1 MIGTPVANEKPLFT
15 NYQAGQIDGDT
26 MEQLKILLVD
36 DEERLLSTT
45 KKLFEKMGIYAL
57 TASSGKDALSV
68 LEEQAVDVVFLDIKM
83 PGMDGMET
91 LQRIKKN
98 YPLMEVIILT
108 GHATMETAVECLK
121 LGALDYLIKP
131 VSMKDFLG
139 KAEEAFEKVTLQKQ
153 KIHSARMVEAT
164 GGQGGLR

>member
-1 MIGTPVANEKPLFT
+1 
-15 NYQAGQIDGDT
+15 

-45 KKLFEKMGIYAL
+45 KKLFEKIGIQAL
-57 TASSGKDALSV
+57 TASSGREALEVLDANEV
-68 LEEQAVDVVFLDIKM
+68 HVVFLDLKM

-91 LQRIKKN
+91 LQRIKKT
-98 YPLMEVIILT
+98 YPLIEVIILT
-108 GHATMETAVECLK
+108 GHATMETAVEGLK

-139 KAEEAFEKVTLQKQ
+139 KAEEAFAKVTLQKQ
-153 KIHSARMVEAT
+153 KIRSARMAEAA
-164 GGQGGLR
+164 GGRRQQR

>member
-1 MIGTPVANEKPLFT
+1 MEK
-15 NYQAGQIDGDT
+15 
-26 MEQLKILLVD
+26 MKILLVD

-45 KKLFEKMGIYAL
+45 KKLFEKIGIEAL
-57 TASSGKDALSV
+57 TATSGAEALELLKANEAHV
-68 LEEQAVDVVFLDIKM
+68 IFLDIKM

-91 LQRIKKN
+91 LQRIKKDH
-98 YPLMEVIILT
+98 PLSEVIILT
-108 GHATMETAVECLK
+108 GHATMETAVEGLK

-153 KIHSARMVEAT
+153 KIHTARMAEA
-164 GGQGGLR
+164 GGQGELR

>member
-1 MIGTPVANEKPLFT
+1 
-15 NYQAGQIDGDT
+15 

-45 KKLFEKMGIYAL
+45 KKLFEKIGIQAL
-57 TASSGKDALSV
+57 TAASGKEALEV
-68 LEEQAVDVVFLDIKM
+68 LTNNEVHVIFLDLKM

-91 LQRIKKN
+91 LQRIKKD
-98 YPLMEVIILT
+98 YPLSEVIILT
-108 GHATMETAVECLK
+108 GHATMETAVEGLK

-153 KIHSARMVEAT
+153 KIHSASMADAT
-164 GGQGGLR
+164 GGQGELR